1 MGIVIGMR
9 TAQSRCC
16 VTAKDFIILENMIRQ
31 SPPYSEGLI
40 RLLRR
45 KLSTAIVVLP
55 EDIAPHIATIDSRV
69 EYRID
74 GGRTEC
80 CVLVH
85 GEGNSSRGLALPISM
100 LRGLALLGLSEG
112 NSISIERLDGRVE
125 TVSLEKIAYQ
135 PESARRAGLAHSSG
149 GQPHSRPGGGDDHEP
164 PAA

>member
-16 VTAKDFIILENMIRQ
+16 VTAKDFIVLENMIRQ
-31 SPPYSEGLI
+31 TPPYGEELV

-55 EDIAPHIATIDSRV
+55 EDIAPDIATIDSRV

-74 GGRTEC
+74 GGRSEC
-80 CVLVH
+80 CVLIH
-85 GEGNSSRGLALPISM
+85 DEGHSSRGLALLIST

-112 NSISIERLDGRVE
+112 DSISIERLDGRVE
-125 TVSLEKIAYQ
+125 TVFLEKVAYQ
-135 PESARRAGLAHSSG
+135 PEGARRAGLAHASG
-149 GQPHSRPGGGDDHEP
+149 GQPHSRPEGGGDHEP